1 MELEVLVNNMLLC
14 MCEQVCAFIHSTEL
28 ARALNHDYC
37 NTDASTA
44 IHTFWECLP
53 NMFAAII

>member
-44 IHTFWECLP
+44 IHTF
-53 NMFAAII
+53 